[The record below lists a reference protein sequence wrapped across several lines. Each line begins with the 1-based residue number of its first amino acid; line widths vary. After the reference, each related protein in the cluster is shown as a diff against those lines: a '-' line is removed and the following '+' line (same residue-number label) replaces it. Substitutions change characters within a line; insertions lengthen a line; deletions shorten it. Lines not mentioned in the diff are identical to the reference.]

1 MAGFSLQKFTVQ
13 QMQHTP
19 DEMKRW
25 NKTHKETD
33 IRRKESQRDRLW
45 KSAVVLFPNDFTY
58 IIHTFYRNTVFVFFW
73 GGRGLCILS
82 CITSNVNI
90 NVQPYFNLYDSVNNL
105 I

>member
-1 MAGFSLQKFTVQ
+1 MAGFSLQKFNVQ

-25 NKTHKETD
+25 NKTHKEMD

-45 KSAVVLFPNDFTY
+45 KSAVIYFQMILHILY
-58 IIHTFYRNTVFVFFW
+58 IRFIETLCFFC
-73 GGRGLCILS
+73 GGICILS
-82 CITSNVNI
+82 CINSNMNI
-90 NVQPYFNLYDSVNNL
+90 NSQPYFN